1 MAENTKRLK
10 IEKCNYQ
17 WARVGNYVLVIIISL
32 IIGVITFSDKLYEY
46 NDSKVVFVALI
57 TIIVVLLLMVF
68 ILAILRIRNITY
80 KIRLINSTIMKI
92 ESCKIDDRKRELEIN
107 RLTQELNAD
116 SSRDIWSA
124 IFNSR

>member
-1 MAENTKRLK
+1 MDDNNKRLK
-10 IEKCNYQ
+10 IEKFNYQ

-46 NDSKVVFVALI
+46 NDSKVFVALI

-116 SSRDIWSA
+116 SSRNIWRA